1 MTGLT
6 LALATASMPFVA
18 AQDTV
23 FEIVKVDR
31 NSAFAGK
38 LGRRIEETIVVQS
51 GSQRYTIKI
60 EGISHTF
67 NTRRAQRFSVGQ
79 KVKFSG
85 HASPKSGTV
94 KRDDIRKV

>member
-1 MTGLT
+1 MTGIS

-23 FEIVKVDR
+23 FEIIKVDR

-38 LGRRIEETIVVQS
+38 LGRRVTETLVIQS
-51 GSQRYTIKI
+51 GSQRYELKI
-60 EGISHTF
+60 DGISHTF
-67 NTRRAQRFSVGQ
+67 NTRESQRFAVGQ
-79 KVKFSG
+79 KIRFSG

-94 KRDDIRKV
+94 RRDEIRRV